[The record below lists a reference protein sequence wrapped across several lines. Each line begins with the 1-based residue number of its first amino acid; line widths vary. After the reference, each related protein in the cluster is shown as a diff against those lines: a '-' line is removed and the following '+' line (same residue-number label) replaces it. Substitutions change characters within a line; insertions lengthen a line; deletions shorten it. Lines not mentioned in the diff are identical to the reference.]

1 MAEKIKATYTAEFDT
16 EQEKEDFEIAF
27 RGWLK
32 QYQQLATVNKSL
44 AQSTKEGIS
53 AYVNFIGGW

>member
-44 AQSTKEGIS
+44 AQSTEEGVSFYIN
-53 AYVNFIGGW
+53 AIRNW